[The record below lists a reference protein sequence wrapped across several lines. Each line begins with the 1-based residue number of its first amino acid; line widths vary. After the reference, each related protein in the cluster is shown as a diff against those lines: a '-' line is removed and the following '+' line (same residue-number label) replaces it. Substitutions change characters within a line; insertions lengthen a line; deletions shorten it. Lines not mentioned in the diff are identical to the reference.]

1 MHTTANT
8 RSAYWLL
15 VSALAN
21 VDARTV
27 TLGLSQELARV
38 NKAKVDVGQ
47 SPPLDLVS
55 AQAEVAANEEQLII
69 AQTLVRQ
76 AEDRLRLLI
85 FDPTD
90 LSIWNQTI
98 EPIDSPPIAQVSL
111 DVDAAVTAGARRPR
125 PTSPGR
131 RKTSRT
137 PDANVKYAGEPEAA
151 RRTPERQLR
160 GERPRRHPGAAH
172 RAGSRAPSSGPG
184 RSPISGPC

>member
-15 VSALAN
+15 VSAIAN

-111 DVDAAVTAGARRPR
+111 DVDAAVTAGARRPDRHR
-125 PTSPGR
+125 PVEEGHRER
-131 RKTSRT
+131 RRQREIRR
-137 PDANVKYAGEPEAA
+137 EPEAA
-151 RRTPERQLR
+151 RRAPERQLR
-160 GERPRRHPGAAH
+160 GQRPRRHPGAAH
-172 RAGSRAPSSGPG
+172 RGLSRARSSGPG
-184 RSPISGPC
+184 RSPITGPC